1 MSKEKNIINL
11 FFEYPTKHWHF
22 EDILKEAKISRPQA
36 NLWLKKFIKGELI
49 KKLKPKNKNPY
60 YVSDYE
66 SPNYRNKKR
75 LFALEKLN
83 NSGFFRHLL
92 KLEKAKTII
101 LFGSLSRWDWYKD
114 SDVDLFIYGNPE
126 GLKIVDYEL
135 KLHREIQLFI
145 CQNKNELKKL
155 GQGLIKNII
164 NGYTIK
170 GNIDFIGVDIN
181 A

>member
-1 MSKEKNIINL
+1 MSKEENILNL
-11 FFEYPTKHWHF
+11 FFEYPSKHWHF

-36 NLWLKKFIKGELI
+36 NLWLKKFIKEELI

-60 YVSDYE
+60 YVSDFE

-75 LFALEKLN
+75 LFALEKLD

-114 SDVDLFIYGNPE
+114 SDIDLFIYGNPE

-155 GQGLIKNII
+155 GLGLIKNII
-164 NGYTIK
+164 SGYKIK
-170 GNIDFIGVDIN
+170 GNLNFIGVDIN